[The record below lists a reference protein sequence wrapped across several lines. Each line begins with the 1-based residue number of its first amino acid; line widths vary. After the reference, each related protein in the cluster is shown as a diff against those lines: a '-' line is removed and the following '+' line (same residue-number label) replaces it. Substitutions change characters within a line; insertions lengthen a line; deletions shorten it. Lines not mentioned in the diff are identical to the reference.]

1 MILLILFDILP
12 ISLYILIRVFMKRD
26 HDNLI
31 GFDRNIEKGY
41 SIYLKKNNSS
51 SVLNIILFVVLVWT
65 ALILIA
71 KPSFMKVPYSTFFML
86 EGASIVTFISG
97 MVLWLKSYRIERLIK
112 RYQQHHPFE
121 YTKQYN
127 KKKRTIVILRN
138 LMIIDSFVNLIFGVL
153 LILAG

>member
-1 MILLILFDILP
+1 
-12 ISLYILIRVFMKRD
+12 
-26 HDNLI
+26 
-31 GFDRNIEKGY
+31 
-41 SIYLKKNNSS
+41 
-51 SVLNIILFVVLVWT
+51 
-65 ALILIA
+65 
-71 KPSFMKVPYSTFFML
+71 ML

-112 RYQQHHPFE
+112 RYQQQHPFE